1 MSAEDPTSA
10 PNPDPATGEVQ
21 LFSGEVAACPQP
33 VYRGLVEQCP
43 FARVA
48 MLGTPVLSRY
58 EDVKWA
64 LAHPEIFSSE
74 MEKQLDLGTERPMIP
89 QQIDPPRQT
98 RYRKLLDPLFSRKRM
113 RAFEPRVRE
122 RAARL
127 IDGFAADGE
136 CEYDKAFAVP
146 LPCSAFLE
154 VMGLPQQDLGLF
166 LELKDSIIRPW
177 TRLAPK
183 EQQASGPEGMAR
195 LQQAIGRIKHDA
207 GQQIYRYFEEMLE
220 QRERESS
227 EDLLGF
233 LVQVEKD
240 GEKLA
245 RTEQLDI
252 CFLMLLAG
260 LDTVTATLGCNMVYL
275 ASNPEARRRLVA
287 DPSLLDGAIEEL
299 LRWETPVTGVPRI
312 VKQEVTVH
320 GVTLQPGEMVSLLL
334 GASNL
339 DDAEFEDPERVDFA
353 RPQNRHLAFGG
364 GAHRCLGS
372 HLARMELRVALE
384 EWHRRI
390 PDYRVK
396 PGAVPT
402 YSPGIREVT
411 YLPLEWTP

>member
-1 MSAEDPTSA
+1 
-10 PNPDPATGEVQ
+10 
-21 LFSGEVAACPQP
+21 
-33 VYRGLVEQCP
+33 
-43 FARVA
+43 
-48 MLGTPVLSRY
+48 VLSRY
-58 EDVKWA
+58 DDVIWA
-64 LAHPEIFSSE
+64 LRHPEIFSSA
-74 MEKQLDLGTERPMIP
+74 MDMQMALGTERPMIP
-89 QQIDPPRQT
+89 QQIDPPLQT

-127 IDGFAADGE
+127 IDGFAADGG
-136 CEYDKAFAVP
+136 CEYDGAFAVP

-154 VMGLPQQDLGLF
+154 VMGLPQEDLDLF

-177 TRLAPK
+177 TRLAP
-183 EQQASGPEGMAR
+183 EERQASTPEGMTR
-195 LQQAIGRIKHDA
+195 LQETIHRIKHDA
-207 GQQIYRYFEEMLE
+207 GQQIYRYFEGMLE

-233 LVQVEKD
+233 LVQAEKD

-252 CFLMLLAG
+252 CFLLLIAG
-260 LDTVTATLGCNMVYL
+260 LDTVTATLGCNMAHL
-275 ASNPEARRRLVA
+275 ASNPDARRRLVA
-287 DPSLLDGAIEEL
+287 DPSLLEGAIEEL

-334 GASNL
+334 GAANL

-353 RPQNRHLAFGG
+353 RGRNRHLAFGG

-390 PDYRVK
+390 PDYHVK

-402 YSPGIREVT
+402 YSPGIREVM